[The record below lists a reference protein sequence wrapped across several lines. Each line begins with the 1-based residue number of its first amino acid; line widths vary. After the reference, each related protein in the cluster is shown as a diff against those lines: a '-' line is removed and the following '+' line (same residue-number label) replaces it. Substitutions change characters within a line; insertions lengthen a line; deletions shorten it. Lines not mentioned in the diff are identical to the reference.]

1 MTTSFPRTARQNLVR
16 TAGAAFLALTLTG
29 VAACSGPGAGTDAPS
44 ESGGEARILLAVST
58 LNNPF
63 FIDLRDGAQE
73 AADEAGVELV
83 IVDAQDDPATQA
95 NQLAD
100 AISQGFDAVVLNATD
115 SDAVVPAVEALNEAD
130 IPVIAVDRA
139 VNGAEVETYVASDN
153 VQLGQLGGE
162 ALIEAIGGE
171 GSVAVLRGIS
181 GLPSSNERFEGFN
194 NAVDAAGGVEVV
206 SAQVADYDRARGLD
220 VMSNILQAEPDIVG
234 VFAENDEMA
243 LGAIQ
248 ALGERAGTDVFV
260 VGIDG
265 TPDALTA
272 IEDGSMFATVAQ
284 QAAELGKAGVNQALA
299 SLAGD
304 DLPETTVVDVQ
315 IVRADG

>member
-1 MTTSFPRTARQNLVR
+1 MMTRLQPERYSHTSSAHSRLAPNLPHTVRPSTSCDVARTDELIQ
-16 TAGAAFLALTLTG
+16 ALGPEGNPQSRLG
-29 VAACSGPGAGTDAPS
+29 RPSPPQPPGCSD
-44 ESGGEARILLAVST
+44 
-58 LNNPF
+58 
-63 FIDLRDGAQE
+63 
-73 AADEAGVELV
+73 
-83 IVDAQDDPATQA
+83 
-95 NQLAD
+95 
-100 AISQGFDAVVLNATD
+100 
-115 SDAVVPAVEALNEAD
+115 
-130 IPVIAVDRA
+130 
-139 VNGAEVETYVASDN
+139 
-153 VQLGQLGGE
+153 
-162 ALIEAIGGE
+162 
-171 GSVAVLRGIS
+171 
-181 GLPSSNERFEGFN
+181 RFEGFN